1 MALDNMAGREG
12 YRTVLGDNLRAA
24 LVMVLGCC
32 ALVGLAFGAM
42 VVLTSPD
49 GWLTKAAN
57 SAMAGESDE
66 LMSFN
71 LSSAD

>member
-1 MALDNMAGREG
+1 MALGNTADRKS
-12 YRTVLGDNLRAA
+12 YRTELGDNLRAA
-24 LVMVLGCC
+24 LIMILGCC
-32 ALVGLAFGAM
+32 ALVGFAFGAM

-57 SAMAGESDE
+57 SAIAGESAE
-66 LMSFN
+66 VVSFD

>member
-1 MALDNMAGREG
+1 MALDNMAERESH
-12 YRTVLGDNLRAA
+12 RTELGDNLRAA
-24 LVMVLGCC
+24 LIMILGCC
-32 ALVGLAFGAM
+32 ALVGFAFGAM

-57 SAMAGESDE
+57 SAMAGESAE
-66 LMSFN
+66 FVSFD